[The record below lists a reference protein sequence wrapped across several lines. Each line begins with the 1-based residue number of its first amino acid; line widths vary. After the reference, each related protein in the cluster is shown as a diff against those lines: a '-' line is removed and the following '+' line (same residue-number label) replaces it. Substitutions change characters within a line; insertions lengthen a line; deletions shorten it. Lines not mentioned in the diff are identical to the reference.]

1 MMRLLAEFYTY
12 CLGIVLY
19 NINGSDSFST
29 VFIYQEA
36 ERFIG
41 LKYSNNYI
49 VAKTGKSTLTSG
61 ECGSK
66 YMYIYLYMYI

>member
-19 NINGSDSFST
+19 NINGSNSFST

-36 ERFIG
+36 GCFIG

-49 VAKTGKSTLTSG
+49 GKSTLTSG
-61 ECGSK
+61 ECCSK
-66 YMYIYLYMYI
+66 YMNIYLYMYI